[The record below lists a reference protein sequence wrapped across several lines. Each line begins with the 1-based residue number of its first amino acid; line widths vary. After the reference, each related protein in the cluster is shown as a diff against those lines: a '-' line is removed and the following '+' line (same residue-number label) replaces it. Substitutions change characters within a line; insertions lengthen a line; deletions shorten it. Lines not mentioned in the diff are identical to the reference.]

1 MRLGL
6 GFQRP
11 AGEAAYIAQAQRRPQ
26 RSDGNDQMERA
37 AGDQQLSCRAA
48 AHSSCRSPGR
58 PISRVVP
65 RAVPRAEF
73 EAQALA
79 QAGH

>member
-11 AGEAAYIAQAQRRPQ
+11 AGGGGLYSLGAAATPTVGWQ
-26 RSDGNDQMERA
+26 RSDG
-37 AGDQQLSCRAA
+37 AGGRGSTAVVPRRGPLIVPL
-48 AHSSCRSPGR
+48 PGR
-58 PISRVVP
+58 PISRAVP

-79 QAGH
+79 RAGH

>member
-6 GFQRP
+6 GFLRP
-11 AGEAAYIAQAQRRPQ
+11 AGGGGLYSPGAAATPTVGWQ
-26 RSDGNDQMERA
+26 RSDGAGGRA
-37 AGDQQLSCRAA
+37 STAVVPRRGPLIVPL
-48 AHSSCRSPGR
+48 PGR

-79 QAGH
+79 RAGH

>member
-11 AGEAAYIAQAQRRPQ
+11 VGGGGLYSPGVAATPTVGWQL
-26 RSDGNDQMERA
+26 SDG
-37 AGDQQLSCRAA
+37 AGGRGSTAVMSRRGPLIVPL
-48 AHSSCRSPGR
+48 PGR
-58 PISRVVP
+58 PISRAVP

-73 EAQALA
+73 EAQ
-79 QAGH
+79 H